1 MSQTQIPIIRL
12 NSGVEIPQLGFGSW
26 PVESAVV
33 VRDAIEAGYRHIDTA
48 AAYGNEE
55 LVGQAIRAC
64 GLPRAEL
71 FVTTKLANDRHGYDK
86 AIAALDE
93 SLQRLGLDQV
103 DLFLIHWPRPR
114 AERIVETWRAFEKIV
129 SGGKARAIG
138 VSNFRISDLERLA
151 AETGTLPALNQIE
164 LHPWLPQSELRAYL
178 REHAI
183 ATEAWSPLAKGGE
196 LLTDPMI
203 AGLAEKHGKSPAQIV
218 LAWHLRL
225 GNIVI
230 PKSVTPSRIREN
242 IDIFDIEL
250 SDEDM
255 AVIAKLDNG
264 RRIGLDPDVFP

>member
-1 MSQTQIPIIRL
+1 MSQIPIIRL

-26 PVESAVV
+26 PVESAAV

-48 AAYGNEE
+48 AAYGNEHE
-55 LVGQAIRAC
+55 VGQAIREC

-71 FVTTKLANDRHGYDK
+71 FVTTKLADDRHGYDK

-93 SLQRLGLDQV
+93 SLQKLGLDQV
-103 DLFLIHWPRPR
+103 DLFLIHWPHPR

-129 SGGKARAIG
+129 SDGKARAIG

-151 AETGTLPALNQIE
+151 AETDTLPALNQIE
-164 LHPWLPQSELRAYL
+164 LHPWLPQSELRAYH
-178 REHAI
+178 RQHAI
-183 ATEAWSPLAKGGE
+183 ATEAWSPLARGGE
-196 LLTDPMI
+196 LLADPTI

-218 LAWHLRL
+218 LGWHLRL

-230 PKSVTPSRIREN
+230 PKTVTPSRIAEN
-242 IDIFDIEL
+242 FDVLDFRL

-255 AVIAKLDNG
+255 AAIAKLENG
-264 RRIGLDPDVFP
+264 RRIGPDPDVFP